1 MCVGGTPDVPTVA
14 QRQDAKQPQSVAA
27 DSSGDARRRRL
38 MYAASILTTP
48 QGALGSPNTT
58 ANMKSVT
65 GA

>member
-1 MCVGGTPDVPTVA
+1 MCIGGTPDVPSVPE
-14 QRQDAKQPQSVAA
+14 RQLAKQPQSSAA

-48 QGALGSPNTT
+48 QGATGAPNTT
-58 ANMKSVT
+58 ANMRSVT